1 MEIIEEELKEFC
13 LVYEDR
19 QGNGYSFPCD
29 EEGNILW
36 GECPYPE
43 TTKNSLAKA
52 KAHPEKWTGK
62 NGEVVTRVSR
72 ERYGIC
78 PLCGHRVY
86 FGGSGWAAYMG
97 TTECDCGQWY
107 NVFGEALRPPEDWE
121 EDY

>member
-1 MEIIEEELKEFC
+1 MKIVEEEVKEFR

-29 EEGNILW
+29 KQGNILW
-36 GECPYPE
+36 EKCPYPE

-52 KAHPEKWTGK
+52 KAHPEEWTGK
-62 NGEVVTRVSR
+62 NGEVVTLVYRN
-72 ERYGIC
+72 RYGIC
-78 PLCGHRVY
+78 PRCGSRVY

-107 NVFGEALRPPEDWE
+107 NVFGQALKPPEDWE
-121 EDY
+121 ED